1 MAKLEEVTERRTLDQ
16 NKLMWSLINDVS
28 RQVSWP
34 VDGEMVFMAP
44 DDWKHIFS
52 SALKRNTRIARG
64 IDGGFVVLGQYT
76 SKFTKSEMS
85 EMIDLILAFGGERGI
100 NWTNQS

>member
-1 MAKLEEVTERRTLDQ
+1 MKLEEITERRTLDQ

-28 RQVSWP
+28 RQVQWP

-52 SALKRNTRIARG
+52 SALKRHTRIARG

-76 SKFTKSEMS
+76 SKFTKAEMS
-85 EMIDLILAFGGERGI
+85 GLIDIVLAFGNEHQVK
-100 NWTNQS
+100 WTEQP